1 MANQEIMAHITS
13 WGCSSSK
20 TRESSCSIDCSSGY
34 RGTSLNNQLISGPG
48 LTNQLVL
55 ARFREDQVAFTT
67 DVQAMFYQVYPRIKE
82 AY

>member
-1 MANQEIMAHITS
+1 MTNQKNMAHTTS
-13 WGCSSSK
+13 RGCSSSK

-55 ARFREDQVAFTT
+55 PRFKEEQVAFTA
-67 DVQAMFYQVYPRIKE
+67 DVQAMFYQVYLRIKE
-82 AY
+82 A